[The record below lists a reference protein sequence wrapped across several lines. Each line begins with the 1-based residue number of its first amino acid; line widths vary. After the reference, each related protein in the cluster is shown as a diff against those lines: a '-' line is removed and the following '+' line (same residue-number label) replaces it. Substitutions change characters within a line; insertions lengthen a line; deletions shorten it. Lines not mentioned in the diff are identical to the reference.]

1 MFQKSF
7 RSIHGRCKPRLVAVK
22 NPVAGR
28 RLAEL
33 QERLGVSNRELA
45 RRVFEVWRETGAKP
59 PIKDAHGLAVKVNQ
73 LRDGVL
79 TWWLK
84 HSGAVQ
90 ALADVLRCH
99 VSDLE
104 IRKDEPGA
112 HLFRFEDVPDLA
124 INLRADRLPAL
135 GQPSWFTDAWF
146 RQPGPFWIEA
156 PPGAGRSLAAR
167 WLAARG
173 VASALP
179 VTRLADAVERL
190 VEGPLVIDV
199 EEADPDGD
207 RLALRQLG
215 TRTQLLVLAPFS
227 PPEDESDLREE
238 GDSHPGSGFREVRGR
253 FQGAEGPPRRSGFTW
268 YRWHPDPAW
277 RTTFLRWI
285 AERQRLGDAWV
296 RQRLAWID
304 ELDQS
309 GSLFTTPGELL
320 PLLGFAWAE
329 RPRRFRAASFVEDWL
344 ASSIARR
351 AGDRSP
357 CSLWMQAN
365 GRALVRALIEVRFAD
380 ASVPWMGGLSRARW
394 AAFVP
399 PRLAARRSGDAI
411 RRELEGIW
419 EVSPR
424 RRAEKI
430 EETVRRLDEPAAEE
444 AIQYL
449 VAMRLL
455 RAVGVGRLDLHPR
468 WVAAW
473 HARGHVGTAVVKEP
487 PSTWG
492 RWCIDDARRPFVDA
506 ALDALDAAR
515 FQGVARRALDEWSDA
530 TLGCVGAVEAI
541 FYAVA
546 RRLKDGPPLDGASL
560 ARLLQ
565 FQLQILKRRG
575 GSAPEP
581 LTRPGIATRWSG
593 SPEWIWCC
601 WAWSLHVARPRAII
615 PDDYAWL
622 FPGWARLRISAAP
635 NWLESMHPRSDEEQ
649 PYQSEWN
656 GLHHMVRSIVERCDD
671 TELPERI
678 PELLFPEIVRA
689 SLRKGWKIIGR
700 HHSFGGKWGAS
711 RVAGAVASLPKA
723 DQTEIARGLWQ
734 ALLAEKDRY
743 PLRNLEPAMFAFIA
757 QHLTEDDVR
766 QAVRE
771 RKLEFDL
778 LDPCKESE
786 DRCLPL
792 PLWEAALHEL
802 VVVGTYGVHNQETWP
817 SWTGAIVEALIGK
830 DANKPDW
837 PRIRNL
843 WAVDPN
849 RALRRAAEAYPDG
862 ANARSWIQE
871 GWKWRRED
879 ILRLIVQSPHRP
891 PPEWARQWL
900 AEHFRDIPGHGA
912 DEIYELIAG
921 SA

>member
-1 MFQKSF
+1 
-7 RSIHGRCKPRLVAVK
+7 VAAK

-28 RLAEL
+28 RVAEF
-33 QERLGVSNRELA
+33 QARLGVSNRELA
-45 RRVFEVWRETGAKP
+45 RRVFEVWREAEAKL
-59 PIKDAHGLAVKVNQ
+59 PIKDADGLAVKVNQ

-84 HSGAVQ
+84 HSGAVH

-124 INLRADRLPAL
+124 IDLRSDRIPVL
-135 GQPSWFTDAWF
+135 GQPNWFTDAWF
-146 RQPGPFWIEA
+146 RQPGLFWIEA

-173 VASALP
+173 VASVLP

-207 RLALRQLG
+207 RLALRRLG

-227 PPEDESDLREE
+227 PPDDESDSREE
-238 GDSHPGSGFREVRGR
+238 GDSRQGSGSREMWGR
-253 FQGAEGPPRRSGFTW
+253 SQGAESPPRRSGFVW
-268 YRWHPDPAW
+268 YRWHPDPSW
-277 RTTFLRWI
+277 QSIFLRWI

-296 RQRLAWID
+296 QQRLAWID
-304 ELDQS
+304 KLDPS

-320 PLLGFAWAE
+320 PLLGFAWSE
-329 RPRRFRAASFVEDWL
+329 SPRRFRAASFVEDWL
-344 ASSIARR
+344 ASSIARN
-351 AGDRSP
+351 ADDRSP
-357 CSLWMQAN
+357 CSLWLQTN
-365 GRALVRALIEVRFAD
+365 GRALVRALIEARFAD
-380 ASVPWMGGLSRARW
+380 ASVPWTGGLSRARW

-399 PRLAARRSGDAI
+399 PRLAARRSGDAV
-411 RRELEGIW
+411 RRELEALC

-424 RRAEKI
+424 RRAKKI
-430 EETVRRLDEPAAEE
+430 EETVRRLDEPAPEE

-449 VAMRLL
+449 VSVRLL
-455 RAVGVGRLDLHPR
+455 RAVGVDRLDLHPR
-468 WVAAW
+468 WMAAW
-473 HARGHVGTAVVKEP
+473 HALGHVGTAVVKEP
-487 PSTWG
+487 PSAWG
-492 RWCIDDARRPFVDA
+492 RWCIDDARRPFIDI

-515 FQGVARRALDEWSDA
+515 FKGVARRALDEWSDA

-546 RRLKDGPPLDGASL
+546 RRLKDGPPLDGANL

-565 FQLQILKRRG
+565 LQLQILQRRG
-575 GSAPEP
+575 GWAPEP
-581 LTRPGIATRWSG
+581 LTRPGIATHWSG

-601 WAWSLHVARPRAII
+601 WAWSLHVARPPAII

-622 FPGWARLRISAAP
+622 FPGWTRPRISAAP
-635 NWLESMHPRSDEEQ
+635 DWLKSMHPRNDEAQAHQ
-649 PYQSEWN
+649 PVWD
-656 GLHHMVRSIVERCDD
+656 GLHRMARSIVDRCDD
-671 TELPERI
+671 TELPARI
-678 PELLFPEIVRA
+678 PEILFPEVVRA
-689 SLRKGWKIIGR
+689 SLRKGWKIISR
-700 HHSFGGKWGAS
+700 HHSRGKRAAS
-711 RVAGAVASLPKA
+711 RVAVAVASLPEA
-723 DQTEIARGLWQ
+723 DQIDIARGLWQ
-734 ALLAEKDRY
+734 GLLAEKDHY
-743 PLRNLEPAMFAFIA
+743 PLRNLDPAMFAFIA

-778 LDPCKESE
+778 LDPRKESE

-792 PLWEAALHEL
+792 LLWEAALHEL
-802 VVVGTYGVHNQETWP
+802 VVVGPPGTYGVHNLETWP
-817 SWTGAIVEALIGK
+817 SWTGAIVEALIGR
-830 DANKPDW
+830 DANEPVS
-837 PRIRNL
+837 IGIGHL
-843 WAVDPN
+843 WAVDPD
-849 RALRRAAEAYPDG
+849 RALRRAADAYPDG
-862 ANARSWIQE
+862 ANAKSWILE
-871 GWKWRRED
+871 GWKRRRED

-891 PPEWARQWL
+891 LPGWGRQWL

-912 DEIYELIAG
+912 DQIYELIVG
-921 SA
+921 ST